1 MSDEPVSLSTRR
13 AYNAAADRYHELFH
27 DELAGK
33 PHERALLDA
42 FASGLDGRSLVLDA
56 GCGPCGHVGRWLF
69 DKGIRVT
76 AVDVSDRCAQLA
88 AGHNPGIPVQVGDL
102 SALPYRDRTFEGILS
117 WYSIIDT
124 PRPLVGRIFLEL
136 HRVLKPGGRLLV
148 VVKAGTSEGWTTE
161 LLGVSTRIYLTL
173 FTGNDLARAFV
184 EADFRLDCLETRAPY
199 AQEIEV
205 DRIYA
210 LGRRGR

>member
-33 PHERALLDA
+33 PHDRALLDA
-42 FASGLDGRSLVLDA
+42 FSYGLDGRSLVLDA

-76 AVDVSDRCAQLA
+76 AVDISDRCAQLA
-88 AGHNPGIPVQVGDL
+88 REHNPGIPAHVADL
-102 SALPYRDRTFEGILS
+102 AALPFRDRTFDGILS

-124 PRPLVGRIFLEL
+124 PKRLVGRIFHEF
-136 HRVLKPGGRLLV
+136 HRTLKPGGVLLV
-148 VVKAGTSEGWTTE
+148 VVKSGIDEGWTSELIGVATE
-161 LLGVSTRIYLTL
+161 IYVTL
-173 FTGNDLARAFV
+173 FTGNDLARAF
-184 EADFRLDCLETRAPY
+184 ADADLRLDRLETRAPY
-199 AQEIEV
+199 KHEIAVE
-205 DRIYA
+205 RIYA